1 MKHEQIKRLVL
12 TALFMALTCVATM
25 AIQISIPATGGY
37 VNIGDC
43 FVLLSAVVLGPV
55 YGAVAGG
62 VGPAL
67 ADIITGHAVYAPAT
81 LIIKALM
88 AVITGLIFRAMKKH
102 VNTYVSQLVGS
113 VAAELWM
120 ILGYF
125 IFEWLFLADG
135 GLVAAAAAIP
145 GNLIQG
151 AVGIVAALAL
161 NAALSGTKTLNGVKE
176 NG

>member
-1 MKHEQIKRLVL
+1 MKHEQIKKIAL
-12 TALFMALTCVATM
+12 TALFAALTCVATM
-25 AIQISIPATGGY
+25 VIQIPMPATNGF

-43 FVLLSAVVLGPV
+43 FVLLGAVVLGPV

-62 VGPAL
+62 VGSAL
-67 ADIITGHAVYAPAT
+67 ADLFAGYAHYVPGT

-88 AVITGLIFRAMKKH
+88 AVIAALIFRAMKKH

-120 ILGYF
+120 VLGYF
-125 IFEWLFLADG
+125 LYAWLILG
-135 GLVAAAAAIP
+135 KGLAAASSIP

-161 NAALSGTKTLNGVKE
+161 YAALGEAKTLNGVKQ